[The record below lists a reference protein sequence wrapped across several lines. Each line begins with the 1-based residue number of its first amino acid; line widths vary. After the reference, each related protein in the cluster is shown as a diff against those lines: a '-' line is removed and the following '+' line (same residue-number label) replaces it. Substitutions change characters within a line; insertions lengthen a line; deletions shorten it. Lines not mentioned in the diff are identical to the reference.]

1 MLWRVSEEAA
11 LQRVARA
18 THGLL
23 TPANLLDA
31 LAFVG
36 AKWSGPRL
44 DTWPGLMA
52 GMASYVTDMADGKIA
67 RATRTSSHVG
77 ELVDHVG
84 DKPKIGYALYWI
96 WKKELADS
104 RLIAAVATYNAVTAS
119 ITIYDRLSRGT
130 SQVVVGRSGKRAMFA
145 TATGIGLQTIATK
158 VSQQHAG
165 PGRVLRRGG
174 AALAWSGLVV
184 YGLPTIRGYWRMA
197 HTEKFKSH

>member
-1 MLWRVSEEAA
+1 MLWRVNEEAA

-52 GMASYVTDMADGKIA
+52 GMASYVADMADGKIA
-67 RATRTSSHVG
+67 RATGTASHVG

-96 WKKELADS
+96 WKKELADR

-119 ITIYDRLSRGT
+119 ITVYDRVSSGT
-130 SQVVVGRSGKRAMFA
+130 PQVAVGRSGKRAMFA

-165 PGRVLRRGG
+165 SGRLLRSGG
-174 AALAWSGLVV
+174 AALAWSGLLV

-197 HTEKFKSH
+197 QTEKFDIR